1 MILAPRSFLRP
12 FVTYHCHHAGIA
24 KREAFA
30 GGALQA
36 LVQAIDTFA
45 KRPVAAGACLKV
57 TKSLCFGN
65 GLLLRSHVVLA
76 LPFLH
81 TL

>member
-1 MILAPRSFLRP
+1 M
-12 FVTYHCHHAGIA
+12 
-24 KREAFA
+24 
-30 GGALQA
+30 
-36 LVQAIDTFA
+36 QAIDTFA
-45 KRPVAAGACLKV
+45 KRPVAVGACLKV
-57 TKSLCFGN
+57 TKSLCFAN